1 MMDNKNYGWPTS
13 RVFPRTMEEAFP
25 NDAERAEW
33 FYPPERKRGYWNAIM
48 FIAGAMMW
56 IALAYYFVKN

>member
-1 MMDNKNYGWPTS
+1 MDNNKYGWPTT
-13 RVFPRTMEEAFP
+13 RTFPRTLEDAFP

-33 FYPPERKRGYWNAIM
+33 FYPPERKHGYRNAVM

-56 IALAYYFVKN
+56 IALAYYFAKN

>member
-13 RVFPRTMEEAFP
+13 RTFPRTMDEAFP

-33 FYPPERKRGYWNAIM
+33 FYPPERKRGYLNAVVLIT
-48 FIAGAMMW
+48 ALMMW
-56 IALAYYFVKN
+56 AALGWYFWKG

>member
-1 MMDNKNYGWPTS
+1 
-13 RVFPRTMEEAFP
+13 MEEAFP

-56 IALAYYFVKN
+56 IALAYYLAKN